1 MKKTPKH
8 YRRPLQERSE
18 RTSQR
23 IIDATLALL
32 GEKTFEEMSLAE
44 IAGKAGISI
53 GGFYA
58 CFYSKEALLHW
69 FDENLL
75 EQQLRAD
82 PPWFKVE
89 RIKDEPLPEM
99 IRLYLTRVAAHS
111 YRYRTLLARIAL
123 RVRAKSDPDY
133 TRRARKY
140 NREVHGEFLR
150 LLLSKKREFTH
161 PDPKFAVRF
170 GLMSVMAALREEILF
185 GERNLY
191 GVRVKRE
198 QLIQELTRMYL
209 SYLGV
214 PTRAQ

>member
-1 MKKTPKH
+1 MKKVPKH
-8 YRRPLQERSE
+8 YRQPLQKRSE

-32 GEKTFEEMSLAE
+32 DEKQFEEISVAE

-75 EQQLRAD
+75 EQQLRAE
-82 PPWFKVE
+82 PAWFKVD
-89 RIKDEPLPEM
+89 RIKNEPLSEI

-123 RVRAKSDPDY
+123 RVRGQSDPDY
-133 TRRARKY
+133 TRRARRY
-140 NREVHGEFLR
+140 NREVHGEFLK

-198 QLIQELTRMYL
+198 QLIHELTRIYL

-214 PTRAQ
+214 LPKAH